1 MKVSEFRNILKERIL
16 VMDGAMATEIQS
28 KNLTEEDFRGGLF
41 INYAQD
47 LKGNNDLLNL
57 TQPEVIKKIHRSFLS
72 KGSDFINTNT
82 FNSSS
87 ISQRDYGLEDRAY
100 ELNLFGAKIA
110 KEAVKESK
118 TSAWVIGSIGPTNTT
133 ASMSPDVSD
142 PSMRN
147 ISFDQLVQ
155 SSVESNIQRL

>member
-1 MKVSEFRNILKERIL
+1 MKVTEFRNILKERIL

-28 KNLTEEDFRGGLF
+28 KKLTEEDFRGGLF

-87 ISQRDYGLEDRAY
+87 ISQKDYQIGEEPFPHPQWY
-100 ELNLFGAKIA
+100 TTIVPKSSTG
-110 KEAVKESK
+110 VKTK
-118 TSAWVIGSIGPTNTT
+118 
-133 ASMSPDVSD
+133 M
-142 PSMRN
+142 
-147 ISFDQLVQ
+147 QLLRFHK
-155 SSVESNIQRL
+155 S